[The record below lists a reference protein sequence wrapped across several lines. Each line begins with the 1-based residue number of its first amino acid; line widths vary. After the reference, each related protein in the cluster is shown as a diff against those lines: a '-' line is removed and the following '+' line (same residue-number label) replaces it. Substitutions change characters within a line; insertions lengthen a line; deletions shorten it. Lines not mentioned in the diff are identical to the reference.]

1 MLASHDLEIRGAGE
15 LLGDGQSGQIQEIG
29 FGLYSELLERAVKA
43 LKSGKQPELNMTLH
57 TGSEVDLAVPAL
69 IPEDYLP
76 DVHSRLVFYKRIAS
90 ATGKGAL
97 RELEVEMIDRFG
109 LLPDQVKNLL
119 AVTQIKLLIEP
130 IGIIKL
136 DASDSMVRIQFNQ
149 QPDIDPMKL
158 IQLIQAQPKQYQLKG
173 QTELKFFDT
182 MPELSQRIAAIEL
195 IIRNIQSQH

>member
-1 MLASHDLEIRGAGE
+1 M
-15 LLGDGQSGQIQEIG
+15 GDGQSGQIQEIG

-43 LKSGKQPELNMTLH
+43 LKSGKHPELNMTLH
-57 TGSEVDLAVPAL
+57 TGSEVDLSVPAL

-76 DVHSRLVFYKRIAS
+76 DVHTRLIFYKRLAS
-90 ATGKGAL
+90 AEDKTGL

-119 AVTQIKLLIEP
+119 VVTQVKLLIEP
-130 IGIIKL
+130 MGIIKL
-136 DASDSMVRIQFNQ
+136 DASDSMIRLQFNQ

-158 IQLIQAQPKQYQLKG
+158 IKLIQSQPRQYQLKG

-182 MPELSQRIAAIEL
+182 MPELPQRIAAIEL
-195 IIRNIQSQH
+195 MVRSIKMG